1 MSKYPRDEFDKVPE
15 TSSRQGVHRERLI
28 PSRSG
33 NLALIITV
41 GVLALI
47 LGLAAFFILPRL
59 GLGAQSSDAPAPA
72 ATSSTS
78 AESPE
83 PEPAETQPAETE
95 PAPPTPSASP
105 TPSESPTPAPSPTPA
120 AVVDRAQPVV
130 VLNAS
135 GIGGL
140 GANVSARLAAEGWT
154 TAQVAN
160 WGGTPLQTSVIFYN
174 NPDQLPN
181 AQELS
186 RVLGIPTLRES
197 PEFSLVTVAPG
208 PGFQ

>member
-33 NLALIITV
+33 GLGLIITV

-47 LGLAAFFILPRL
+47 LGLAAFLVLPRL
-59 GLGAQSSDAPAPA
+59 GIGQSGAAPAPA
-72 ATSSTS
+72 ADSSTS
-78 AESPE
+78 AQSPDPQVTETEPAEPETAEPAPSEDPEPSESPE
-83 PEPAETQPAETE
+83 PEPE
-95 PAPPTPSASP
+95 PAP
-105 TPSESPTPAPSPTPA
+105 E
-120 AVVDRAQPVV
+120 AVVDRSQPVV

-135 GIGGL
+135 GVGGL
-140 GANVSARLAAEGWT
+140 GANVSARIAGDGWT

-160 WGGTPLQTSVIFYN
+160 WGGTPLQSSVIFYN
-174 NPDQLPN
+174 GPEQLAN

-186 RVLGIPTLRES
+186 RILGIPALSES
-197 PEFSLVTVAPG
+197 PDFNLVTVVTG

>member
-28 PSRSG
+28 PSQSG
-33 NLALIITV
+33 GLGLIITV
-41 GVLALI
+41 GVLALV

-59 GLGAQSSDAPAPA
+59 GIGANDGSPAPSADSSA
-72 ATSSTS
+72 A

-83 PEPAETQPAETE
+83 PQASEPEPTAEPSPSESVTPSA
-95 PAPPTPSASP
+95 APTPTPSP
-105 TPSESPTPAPSPTPA
+105 EPSA
-120 AVVDRAQPVV
+120 AVDRSQPVV
-130 VLNAS
+130 VLNGS

-140 GANVSARLAAEGWT
+140 GANLSAQIAGDGWS

-160 WGGTPLQTSVIFYN
+160 WSGQLLQTSIIFYN
-174 NPDQLPN
+174 GEDQLPN
-181 AQELS
+181 AQALS
-186 RVLGIPTLRES
+186 SLLGIPTLVDS
-197 PEFSLVTVAPG
+197 PDFNLVTIVAG

>member
-33 NLALIITV
+33 SLGLIITV

-47 LGLAAFFILPRL
+47 LGLAAFFVLPRL
-59 GLGAQSSDAPAPA
+59 GIGQDGTPPAPA
-72 ATSSTS
+72 SDSSMP
-78 AESPE
+78 AESPA
-83 PEPAETQPAETE
+83 PSAAETE
-95 PAPPTPSASP
+95 PEETESAEP
-105 TPSESPTPAPSPTPA
+105 APSETPEPSETEAPEPSPTPE
-120 AVVDRAQPVV
+120 AVPDRSQPVV

-140 GANVSARLAAEGWT
+140 GANVSARLAGDGWS

-160 WGGTPLQTSVIFYN
+160 WGGTPLQTSIIFYN
-174 NPDQLPN
+174 GPEQLPN

-186 RVLGIPTLRES
+186 RILGIPTISES
-197 PEFSLVTVAPG
+197 PEFNLVTVVPG

>member
-33 NLALIITV
+33 SLGLIITV

-47 LGLAAFFILPRL
+47 LGLAAFFVLPRL
-59 GLGAQSSDAPAPA
+59 GIGQNGAAPAPA
-72 ATSSTS
+72 SDSSLPAQTPAPQAT
-78 AESPE
+78 E
-83 PEPAETQPAETE
+83 PEPETE
-95 PAPPTPSASP
+95 PAEAA
-105 TPSESPTPAPSPTPA
+105 PSETPEPSETPAPEPTPE
-120 AVVDRAQPVV
+120 AVADRTQPVV

-140 GANVSARLAAEGWT
+140 GANVSARIAGDGWS

-174 NPDQLPN
+174 GPEQLAN

-186 RVLGIPTLRES
+186 RILGIPTLSES
-197 PEFSLVTVAPG
+197 PEFNLVTVVPG